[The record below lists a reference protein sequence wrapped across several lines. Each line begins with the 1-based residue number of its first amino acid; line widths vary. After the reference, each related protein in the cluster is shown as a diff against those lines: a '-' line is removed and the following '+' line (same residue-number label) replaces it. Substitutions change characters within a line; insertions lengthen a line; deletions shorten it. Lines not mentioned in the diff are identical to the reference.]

1 MATIT
6 DSDLKELKDLI
17 TAGFNRLDGEII
29 GLKLNQEK
37 LSGQVEAIEER
48 LSGRI
53 DNLDSKLSGRIDSL
67 EERLSGRIDS
77 LDNKLSGQMAT
88 LNEKLTGL
96 DKRVE
101 NSEKRV
107 DSVTGWLVG
116 ILFALV
122 GGLLGLLGKFAFFPN
137 P

>member
-1 MATIT
+1 MRPLILTQSTVFPMATIT

-17 TAGFNRLDGEII
+17 SAGFNRLDGEII

-37 LSGQVEAIEER
+37 LSGQVEA
-48 LSGRI
+48 
-53 DNLDSKLSGRIDSL
+53 L
-67 EERLSGRIDS
+67 EERLSGRIDK
-77 LDNKLSGQMAT
+77 LDSKLSGQMAT
-88 LNEKLTGL
+88 LDAKLAGL

-107 DSVTGWLVG
+107 ESVTGWLVG

>member
-17 TAGFNRLDGEII
+17 SAGFNRLDGEIL

-37 LSGQVEAIEER
+37 LA
-48 LSGRI
+48 GRI
-53 DNLDSKLSGRIDSL
+53 DKLDSKLSGQVEAL
-67 EERLSGRIDS
+67 EEKLAGRIDK
-77 LDNKLSGQMAT
+77 LDSKLSGQMAT
-88 LNEKLTGL
+88 LDAKLAGL

>member
-6 DSDLKELKDLI
+6 DSDLKGLKDLI
-17 TAGFNRLDGEII
+17 SAGFNRLDGEIL

-37 LSGQVEAIEER
+37 LA
-48 LSGRI
+48 GRI
-53 DNLDSKLSGRIDSL
+53 DKLDSKLSGQVEAL
-67 EERLSGRIDS
+67 EEKLAGRIDK
-77 LDNKLSGQMAT
+77 LDSKLSGQMAT
-88 LNEKLTGL
+88 LDAKLAGL